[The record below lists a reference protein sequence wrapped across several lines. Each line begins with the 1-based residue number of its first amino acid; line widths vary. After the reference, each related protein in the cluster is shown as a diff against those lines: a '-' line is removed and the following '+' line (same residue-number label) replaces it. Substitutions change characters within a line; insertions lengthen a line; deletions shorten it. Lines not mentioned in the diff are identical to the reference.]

1 MSDQK
6 SKQICR
12 FCQREM
18 KVIFYCEDCGV
29 ACCSDC
35 LRDDF
40 LEDFVC
46 QACNSKK
53 IQFNE
58 TEDSKVCKDCG
69 SENVIK
75 ITQHYKSCPKCH
87 SHRILNI
94 YEKKEELEQKFLELI
109 KSARI
114 FIQPFRDVI
123 NDLYLIRHK
132 IKQSREAP
140 IRCFHYPKME
150 SELLALFK
158 QVEYTKENLLGK
170 INTHFRHLAMNKE
183 YFFDIYNQ
191 PNSNVRIIENILESL
206 CQTHDSIERFVNN
219 NIKDIVEKFDDF
231 KINLQFIEKITKLF
245 LPYQQF
251 LNLAE
256 KEKPVYAIKTK
267 LTNGLDSQKRFKK
280 SKGILFITNFDL
292 SFVHEYGLM
301 KKKRELIFKA
311 PVDDLIKIRDR
322 GKLFKKL
329 FIQFD
334 YGKYEFSFPSDIVSK
349 IIDYIILA
357 RSFQENDIYDF
368 ESAKKL
374 QEIDIDLNDLIKYIE
389 DGINSF
395 FNLKCQ
401 YNQNNQNTDNSENEE
416 FESFLN
422 NFQKHP
428 QYWIPK
434 YMNNYMSD
442 RPPDNSI
449 LYGQPDSPIPFPED
463 YDYYR
468 NRFYPQNNYNPYRSQ
483 SYNPINNYQYYERP
497 YPFHN
502 RSDFDERNI
511 LMKRLKRAQN
521 FDQQFPPRMNRVR
534 YNPFNEMNVFREN
547 EPLFN
552 DNFNNSFND
561 YHKNHISEL
570 FNQEAPPI
578 DNIYNN
584 RNHIYEFDKK
594 IYKKMIELKREKY
607 SLKETLKKL
616 DDKFDQGIIAEVD
629 YFKTFKNLQKE
640 IYLIDKKIKSL
651 TKKVEDERFFRGK
664 FDKKGFYS

>member
-1 MSDQK
+1 MPDHK

-18 KVIFYCEDCGV
+18 KVIFYCEDCGI

-114 FIQPFRDVI
+114 FIQPLRDII

-132 IKQSREAP
+132 IKQSREPP
-140 IRCFHYPKME
+140 IRCYHYPKME
-150 SELLALFK
+150 SDLLALFK
-158 QVEYTKENLLGK
+158 QVEYIKENLLGK

-219 NIKDIVEKFDDF
+219 NIKDIVDKFDDF
-231 KINLQFIEKITKLF
+231 QKNLQFIEKITKLF

-280 SKGILFITNFDL
+280 SNGILFITNFDL

-357 RSFQENDIYDF
+357 RSFQENDIYDY

-401 YNQNNQNTDNSENEE
+401 YNQNNQNTDDSEKEE
-416 FESFLN
+416 FESYLN

-434 YMNNYMSD
+434 YMNNYISD

-449 LYGQPDSPIPFPED
+449 LYGHPDSPIPFPEE

-468 NRFYPQNNYNPYRSQ
+468 NRFYPQNNYNPYRFR
-483 SYNPINNYQYYERP
+483 SYNPINNSKYYERP

-502 RSDFDERNI
+502 RSDIDERNI

-521 FDQQFPPRMNRVR
+521 FDQQFPHRMNGAGNN
-534 YNPFNEMNVFREN
+534 YFNEMNAFREN
-547 EPLFN
+547 EPIFN
-552 DNFNNSFND
+552 DNFYNSFND
-561 YHKNHISEL
+561 YHKNHISDL

-616 DDKFDQGIIAEVD
+616 DNKFDQGIIAEVD

-651 TKKVEDERFFRGK
+651 NKKVKDDRFFRGK